1 MTQTVTRCGYIA
13 IVGRPNVG
21 KSTLLNHILGQK
33 VSITANKPQT
43 TRHQIL
49 GIKTAGDKQFVYVD
63 TPGLH
68 QDIKKAMNRYMNR
81 AATSVIRDVDIIV
94 FVVEAGKWTDEDEFV
109 ADMLKDR
116 KIPVIVVINKID
128 MIKDKDR
135 LLPYIDSVRQ
145 KMGDMELIPVSA
157 FEGTQVEAVEQAI
170 AAHLPE
176 QAAFYPEEY
185 VTDRS
190 ARFVTAEVIREKLVR
205 NLQKEL
211 PYTTAVEI
219 ETYKYIDGVLHIDA
233 IIWVERKSQK
243 SIVIGKGGRTIKEM
257 GRQARI
263 ELEKMNDCK
272 VYLQLWV
279 KVKEGW
285 SDNDRML
292 KSFGYTE

>member
-1 MTQTVTRCGYIA
+1 MNETVSRCGYIA

-33 VSITANKPQT
+33 ISITANKPQT

-49 GIKTAGDKQFVYVD
+49 GIKTTAGKQFVYVD

-81 AATSVIRDVDIIV
+81 AAASVIRDVDIIV
-94 FVVEAGKWTDEDEFV
+94 FVVEAGKWTGEDDFV
-109 ADMLKDR
+109 ASMLRDR
-116 KIPVIVVINKID
+116 QAPVIVVINKID
-128 MIKDKDR
+128 MIKDKDA
-135 LLPYIDSVRQ
+135 LLPYIESIRQ
-145 KMGDMELIPVSA
+145 KMGDVEIIPASA
-157 FEGTQVEAVEQAI
+157 FEGTQVGAVESAI
-170 AAHLPE
+170 AEHLPE
-176 QAAFYPEEY
+176 QPAFYPEEY

-190 ARFVTAEVIREKLVR
+190 ERFVAAEVIREKLVR

-211 PYTTAVEI
+211 PYSTTVEI
-219 ETYKYIDGVLHIDA
+219 ETYKYIEGVLHIDA

-292 KSFGYTE
+292 KSLGYTE